1 MKSLVITVAGII
13 LAIVTLAACGSSAK
27 STSAPSAPK
36 VTHSAKAT
44 PQPTV
49 AAPTVLTAGAIA
61 KAMKLHGIT
70 VYNATTDPNELLGR
84 QGGYTSKAAWGA
96 DNNSSIEVFPTKG
109 EAIERA
115 TYLSNFKPPFGDG
128 YDWIHEGALLR
139 LDSSYTP
146 AQAKALQATFDQV
159 MSGR

>member
-1 MKSLVITVAGII
+1 VKRIITAVLAGIAA
-13 LAIVTLAACGSSAK
+13 LLVVTACGSSSH
-27 STSAPSAPK
+27 STTAPK
-36 VTHSAKAT
+36 ATATAKPSPSV

-61 KAMKLHGIT
+61 KAMKLHGVT
-70 VYNATTDPNELLGR
+70 VYTAATDPNQMIGR
-84 QGGYTSKAAWGA
+84 QGGYLSKAAWG
-96 DNNSSIEVFPTKG
+96 DNDNSSIEVFATKG

-128 YDWIHEGALLR
+128 YDWINEGALLR
-139 LDSSYTP
+139 LDASYTP

-159 MSGR
+159 MSG